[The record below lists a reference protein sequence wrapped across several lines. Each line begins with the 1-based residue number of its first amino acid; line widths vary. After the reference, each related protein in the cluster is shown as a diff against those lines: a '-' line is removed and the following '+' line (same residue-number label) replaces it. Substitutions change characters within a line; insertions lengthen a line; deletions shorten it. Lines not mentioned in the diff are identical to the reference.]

1 MIMRVN
7 HIRSDVFGCGN
18 REPQAAVYHFKDLI
32 VRYTE
37 YDTPSGVMG
46 FDIDDDSASVS
57 SVRGRDTELIV
68 PDSISFQGADF
79 TVSRIGRKSFLS
91 DKYLHEL
98 SIPVSVTYIDDWAFA
113 GCKNLRS
120 ISMGRKVLLGN
131 GVFKDCRLLERV
143 IVQDADSY
151 YADGCPST
159 DGSHKTAQICRDK
172 DTESKI
178 AVDASYLLA
187 AVIRLMDNRFL
198 FDPVNAGTKEWFANW
213 DRRMIFILSEPDEEG
228 FSALLACGEEDYEGR
243 DNTIEAYLARR
254 RRRKV
259 RICALRLLHDSCLS
273 DDDRKT
279 ISAYLYDHRAGTD
292 SPSFWEVV
300 LREHGDDEEYYKLMC
315 DLGCV
320 DISNIDIMLDD
331 LGQSHPGMKSYL
343 IRFTSGSDEGFLD
356 SMEL

>member
-1 MIMRVN
+1 MRY
-7 HIRSDVFGCGN
+7 I
-18 REPQAAVYHFKDLI
+18 
-32 VRYTE
+32 E

-46 FDIDDDSASVS
+46 FDIDDDGASVS

-68 PDSISFQGADF
+68 PDSVEFQGTDY

-98 SIPVSVTYIDDWAFA
+98 SIPVSVSYIDDWAFA
-113 GCKNLRS
+113 GCKNLRT
-120 ISMGRKVLLGN
+120 ISMGRNVLMGN
-131 GVFKDCRLLERV
+131 GVFKDCRSLERV
-143 IVQDADSY
+143 SISEENEDNEMAL
-151 YADGCPST
+151 
-159 DGSHKTAQICRDK
+159 
-172 DTESKI
+172 
-178 AVDASYLLA
+178 DASYLLA
-187 AVIRLMDNRFL
+187 AVIKLMDNRFL
-198 FDPVNAGTKEWFANW
+198 FDPKNAGTTDWFANW
-213 DRRMIFILSEPDEEG
+213 DRRMIAILSEPDEDG

-259 RICALRLLHDSCLS
+259 RICALRLLHDSSLS
-273 DDDRKT
+273 GDDRKT

-292 SPSFWEVV
+292 FPSFWEVV

-320 DISNIDIMLDD
+320 DISNIDIMLED

-343 IRFTSGSDEGFLD
+343 IRFSSGSDEGFLD

>member
-1 MIMRVN
+1 MRY
-7 HIRSDVFGCGN
+7 I
-18 REPQAAVYHFKDLI
+18 EI
-32 VRYTE
+32 
-37 YDTPSGVMG
+37 DTPSGVMG
-46 FDIDDDSASVS
+46 FDIDDDRASVS
-57 SVRGRDTELIV
+57 SIRGRDTELSV
-68 PDSISFQGADF
+68 PDSITYQE
-79 TVSRIGRKSFLS
+79 TEYPVSRIGRKSFLS

-98 SIPVSVTYIDDWAFA
+98 SIPTSVTYIDDWAFA

-120 ISMGRKVLLGN
+120 ISMGRNVLLGN
-131 GVFKDCRLLERV
+131 GVFKDCRSLERV
-143 IVQDADSY
+143 IISDDKE
-151 YADGCPST
+151 T
-159 DGSHKTAQICRDK
+159 DKMT
-172 DTESKI
+172 T
-178 AVDASYLLA
+178 DASYLLA
-187 AVIRLMDNRFL
+187 AVSKLMDNRFL
-198 FDPVNAGTKEWFANW
+198 FDPENAGTEDWFANW
-213 DRRMIFILSEPDEEG
+213 DRRMISVLSEPDEEG

-259 RICALRLLHDSCLS
+259 RICALRLLHDSCLT

-279 ISAYLYDHRAGTD
+279 ITSYLYDHRAGTG

-300 LREHGDDEEYYKLMC
+300 LKEHGDDEEYYKLMC